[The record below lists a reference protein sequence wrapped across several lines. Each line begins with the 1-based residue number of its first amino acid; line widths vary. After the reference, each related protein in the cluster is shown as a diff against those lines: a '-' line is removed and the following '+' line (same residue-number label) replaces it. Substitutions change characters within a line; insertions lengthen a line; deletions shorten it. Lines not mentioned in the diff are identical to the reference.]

1 MNKKMKI
8 VLLAGI
14 VLAVLVLG
22 SCSLIAG
29 MSIET
34 RITQFQTDLNAK
46 NADSIQDNFSSG
58 CAVFKSLNTEA
69 YWTGGNSIFDF
80 GNVTFAISVDS
91 VSGSNAYGSMMYNS
105 GKSGPLKVH
114 FEMVND
120 GILGGWKILKIWTG
134 ESDAT
139 QQIKVLVH

>member
-29 MSIET
+29 MSIEM
-34 RITQFQTDLNAK
+34 RVAQFQTDLNTTERT
-46 NADSIQDNFSSG
+46 DIIDNFSSK
-58 CAVFKSLNTEA
+58 CEDYNQINTSSYWNDNSTWAV
-69 YWTGGNSIFDF
+69 GNKP
-80 GNVTFAISVDS
+80 FAIVISSTDS
-91 VSGSNAYGSMMYNS
+91 PNAYGTMKYS
-105 GKSGPLKVH
+105 GTSTPIH
-114 FEMVND
+114 FEMVNE

-134 ESDAT
+134 DNDANP
-139 QQIKVLVH
+139 QIKVLVH